1 MLETFELES
10 TKISPEV
17 KLSKE
22 ENFLKISGRSIVE
35 DPNKFYMPIYE
46 WLEKY
51 VADPNPDTNFQF
63 DLEYFNSSSARQV
76 MKIII
81 VLEDIVKNNRG
92 TVKVTWLY
100 EEGDD
105 MAKERGEEIKMVSK
119 LDFEIIEYEAED
131 FDM

>member
-1 MLETFELES
+1 MLETLELES

-51 VADPNPDTNFQF
+51 VKDPNPDTNFQF

-81 VLEDIVKNNRG
+81 VLEEIVKNNKG
-92 TVKVTWLY
+92 KIKVTWLY

-105 MAKERGEEIKMVSK
+105 MAKERGEEIKMISK
-119 LDFEIIEYEAED
+119 LDFDIIEYEAED